1 VAEVGVLEPCEAAW
15 MGHPKAKGDV
25 LVAARTSRSSPA
37 EEGMTSEV
45 TAHDVA
51 EVMEVAVSGPA
62 SS

>member
-1 VAEVGVLEPCEAAW
+1 
-15 MGHPKAKGDV
+15 MGRPKAKGDV